1 MLTGGRNWPEFVWL
15 AMALYADPFYHV
27 FVDVPAFG
35 PMSPSVVVE
44 MLGRKG
50 LPKDDL
56 AGAIKPFQEK
66 VSIGSMM
73 SSPGLLSSFW
83 ADLGDFGTAITTT
96 RFRILV
102 DEWIDTGLGPDG
114 AEDPALRHLA
124 RTSVALAAV
133 EMCAAR
139 TPLRLAFDPELS
151 VLRPQLGELPLGT
164 LSLPRYPFSHQRAVN
179 EADELFTRLMV
190 SQWKDLLF
198 KCRYAPCGRYLI
210 EAPRRPR
217 KNGFFCCPEH
227 QRRASAGARRDSLRR
242 GAKIILIEAAAQ
254 QLAERGVT
262 SQQWQH
268 DATLKQQLA
277 GKLCFVIAEKTTP
290 GYRDE
295 VKANWVTRH
304 VPEIEMRRLELVR
317 DGGRASPSSTPKRP

>member
-1 MLTGGRNWPEFVWL
+1 
-15 AMALYADPFYHV
+15 
-27 FVDVPAFG
+27 
-35 PMSPSVVVE
+35 
-44 MLGRKG
+44 
-50 LPKDDL
+50 
-56 AGAIKPFQEK
+56 
-66 VSIGSMM
+66 
-73 SSPGLLSSFW
+73 
-83 ADLGDFGTAITTT
+83 
-96 RFRILV
+96 
-102 DEWIDTGLGPDG
+102 
-114 AEDPALRHLA
+114 
-124 RTSVALAAV
+124 
-133 EMCAAR
+133 
-139 TPLRLAFDPELS
+139 
-151 VLRPQLGELPLGT
+151 
-164 LSLPRYPFSHQRAVN
+164 
-179 EADELFTRLMV
+179 MV